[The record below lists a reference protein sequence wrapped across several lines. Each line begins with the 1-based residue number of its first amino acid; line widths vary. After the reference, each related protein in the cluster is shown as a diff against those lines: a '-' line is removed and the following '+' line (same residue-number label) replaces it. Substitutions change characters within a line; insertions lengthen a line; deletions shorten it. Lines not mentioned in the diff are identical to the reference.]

1 MPGALGSILGTR
13 SCPAAGEEVHERL
26 RVVATEPACHLCL
39 LPSQRSCHCPHCQMW
54 RLKFREAS
62 CLLKALQPVV
72 GHQAPVPGLCSRW
85 GRRGPP
91 LATGRPFALPS
102 PPALPWSRS
111 SLENQFACDCVSQ
124 PLALPVHECRP
135 RRLLELVA
143 AAPWVLPHPK
153 CQQVLAARGC
163 AHSFSSCSFVHSSV
177 CVSTH
182 PSCRYSFST
191 PCR

>member
-1 MPGALGSILGTR
+1 MRGGHRASLPPLFTPKPEVLSLSPLSNVAPEAQRGKLLAQGLAASSRPPGSSTR
-13 SCPAAGEEVHERL
+13 P
-26 RVVATEPACHLCL
+26 L
-39 LPSQRSCHCPHCQMW
+39 LP
-54 RLKFREAS
+54 LE
-62 CLLKALQPVV
+62 KA
-72 GHQAPVPGLCSRW
+72 R
-85 GRRGPP
+85 PP
-91 LATGRPFALPS
+91 LATERPFALPS
-102 PPALPWSRS
+102 PPAPPWSRS

-191 PCR
+191 LCR